1 VPPRCGRPAQIG
13 NLRGED
19 MRRARRFGS
28 ERAVRGLARCLMRCL
43 CLAILAASLATVA
56 LVETRAQSAAGEE
69 PALLT
74 ADTALNDAIRGGDRS
89 TARRLLSLQ
98 FTYTDEGGRAY
109 SRKDFLADLKNL
121 SAAPTSDRKVAMYGL
136 VAAVTGERKPAQG
149 HASFFLDIWVKQK
162 GAWRILAMQN
172 VVLVEVSASTAPA
185 ARGEDAKSGE
195 CKNPCQAMPYRVRSP
210 AEQEVLNSF
219 LAIEKA
225 SISHDAQEWAKHVAE
240 EFVLYRSGYPPIGK
254 AARIATIERQKE
266 SGSPVIVGELQ
277 AVRLAVY
284 GDAAAMIATEMVP
297 DNSRP
302 PYRAAR
308 VWVRRNGQWLMA
320 ISVQTDIQTP

>member
-1 VPPRCGRPAQIG
+1 
-13 NLRGED
+13 
-19 MRRARRFGS
+19 MRRAGRFGS
-28 ERAVRGLARCLMRCL
+28 ERAVR
-43 CLAILAASLATVA
+43 CLALALLAVTLAIVA
-56 LVETRAQSAAGEE
+56 LVETRAQPAAGED
-69 PALLT
+69 PALLA
-74 ADTALNDAIRGGDRS
+74 ADTALNDAMRGADRS

-109 SRKDFLADLKNL
+109 SRKDFLADLKHL
-121 SAAPTSDRKVAMYGL
+121 SAAPASDRKVAMYGL
-136 VAAVTGERKPAQG
+136 VAAVTGDRRLVQG
-149 HASFFLDIWVKQK
+149 SPSFFLDIWVKQK
-162 GAWRILAMQN
+162 GAWRALAMQN
-172 VVLVEVSASTAPA
+172 VVLAEATAPA
-185 ARGEDAKSGE
+185 ASAARGEETKSGD
-195 CKNPCQAMPYRVRSP
+195 CKNPCQTMPYRVRSP

-225 SISHDAQEWAKHVAE
+225 SIAHDAQEWSKHVAE
-240 EFVLYRSGYPPIGK
+240 EFVLYRSGYPPIRK
-254 AARIATIERQKE
+254 ATRIATIERQKE

-277 AVRLAVY
+277 AMRLAVY

>member
-1 VPPRCGRPAQIG
+1 
-13 NLRGED
+13 

-28 ERAVRGLARCLMRCL
+28 ERAVR
-43 CLAILAASLATVA
+43 CLALAVLAVALAIVA
-56 LVETRAQSAAGEE
+56 LVETRAQPAAGED
-69 PALLT
+69 PALMA
-74 ADTALNDAIRGGDRS
+74 ADTALNEAMRGADRS

-109 SRKDFLADLKNL
+109 SRKDFLAVLKNL
-121 SAAPTSDRKVAMYGL
+121 SAAPASDRNVAMYGL
-136 VAAVTGERKPAQG
+136 VAAVTGDRRPVQG
-149 HASFFLDIWVKQK
+149 NPSFFLDIWVKQK
-162 GAWRILAMQN
+162 GAWRALAMQN
-172 VVLVEVSASTAPA
+172 VVLAEATAPA
-185 ARGEDAKSGE
+185 ARGEETKSGD
-195 CKNPCQAMPYRVRSP
+195 CKNPCQTMPYRVRSP

-225 SISHDAQEWAKHVAE
+225 SIAHDAQEWSKHVAE
-240 EFVLYRSGYPPIGK
+240 EFVLYRSGYPPISK
-254 AARIATIERQKE
+254 AARIATIERQKA

-302 PYRAAR
+302 PHRAAR

>member
-1 VPPRCGRPAQIG
+1 LA
-13 NLRGED
+13 LL
-19 MRRARRFGS
+19 
-28 ERAVRGLARCLMRCL
+28 AVTV
-43 CLAILAASLATVA
+43 AIVA
-56 LVETRAQSAAGEE
+56 LVETRAQPAAGED
-69 PALLT
+69 PALLA
-74 ADTALNDAIRGGDRS
+74 ADTALNDAMRGADRS

-121 SAAPTSDRKVAMYGL
+121 SAAPASDRKVAMYGL
-136 VAAVTGERKPAQG
+136 VAAVTGDRRPVQG
-149 HASFFLDIWVKQK
+149 NPSFFLDIWVKQK
-162 GAWRILAMQN
+162 GAWRALAMQN
-172 VVLVEVSASTAPA
+172 VVLAEPSAPA
-185 ARGEDAKSGE
+185 RSVAHGGETKSGE

-225 SISHDAQEWAKHVAE
+225 RIAHDAQEWSKHVVD
-240 EFVLYRSGYPPIGK
+240 EFVLYRSGYAPISK